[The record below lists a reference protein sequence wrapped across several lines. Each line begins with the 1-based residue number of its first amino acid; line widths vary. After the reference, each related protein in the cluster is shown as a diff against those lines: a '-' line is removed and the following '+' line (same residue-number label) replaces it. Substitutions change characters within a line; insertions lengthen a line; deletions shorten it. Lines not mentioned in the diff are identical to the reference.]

1 MSGRGVE
8 ADQQCGVCPPPQPTQ
23 SITMK
28 QQYPATQSALL
39 CMLSFGDCHWRG
51 HCHHMAAINI
61 TEQAAAAA
69 AVAGFE
75 VYNCHENH
83 LLHLNLGAGVNRD
96 AA

>member
-1 MSGRGVE
+1 MVAVAS
-8 ADQQCGVCPPPQPTQ
+8 
-23 SITMK
+23 
-28 QQYPATQSALL
+28 LL
-39 CMLSFGDCHWRG
+39 LKAAPYNEPRRD

-61 TEQAAAAA
+61 TEQAAAAPD
-69 AVAGFE
+69 FE

>member
-1 MSGRGVE
+1 MQKYVEPRSSTKGFDDGSG
-8 ADQQCGVCPPPQPTQ
+8 D
-23 SITMK
+23 
-28 QQYPATQSALL
+28 
-39 CMLSFGDCHWRG
+39 

-69 AVAGFE
+69 AAPGFE

>member
-1 MSGRGVE
+1 MRTIREVRRE
-8 ADQQCGVCPPPQPTQ
+8 A
-23 SITMK
+23 SICSPLSMW
-28 QQYPATQSALL
+28 QLHYSA
-39 CMLSFGDCHWRG
+39 H

-69 AVAGFE
+69 AAPGFE